1 MKQENENEL
10 LEKNNQGDEAGD
22 KQLDILIKENLE
34 ANDAK
39 AAEEFED
46 KIKEEEN
53 EDKIKIEEQ
62 ENNET
67 KELINKEEKEEKK
80 RLVDII
86 DRLKEDLDSEEYETL
101 DQIYEQYLNNED
113 ITKRNIKPGTT
124 RKALI
129 IMFYII
135 APAFSIINLFGVFQS
150 ISIMKI
156 LFQIIKNAVYNYY
169 ISITKEKNQN

>member
-10 LEKNNQGDEAGD
+10 LEKNNQGDEAED

-34 ANDAK
+34 ENDAK

-53 EDKIKIEEQ
+53 GDKIKIEEQ

-86 DRLKEDLDSEEYETL
+86 DRLKEDLDSDEYETL
-101 DQIYEQYLNNED
+101 TIF
-113 ITKRNIKPGTT
+113 K
-124 RKALI
+124 
-129 IMFYII
+129 
-135 APAFSIINLFGVFQS
+135 
-150 ISIMKI
+150 
-156 LFQIIKNAVYNYY
+156 
-169 ISITKEKNQN
+169 